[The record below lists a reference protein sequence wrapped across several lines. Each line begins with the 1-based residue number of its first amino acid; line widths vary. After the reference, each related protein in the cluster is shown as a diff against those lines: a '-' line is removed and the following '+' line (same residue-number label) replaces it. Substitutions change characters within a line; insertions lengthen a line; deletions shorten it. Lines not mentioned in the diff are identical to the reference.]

1 MATAKTK
8 TVKKQINQIP
18 DIFIGGTFEEIKTD
32 LIDWLGGQEEF

>member
-18 DIFIGGTFEEIKTD
+18 DILSGYFEEIKTD
-32 LIDWLGGQEEF
+32 I

>member
-18 DIFIGGTFEEIKTD
+18 DIFIGGTLKKLKHI
-32 LIDWLGGQEEF
+32 